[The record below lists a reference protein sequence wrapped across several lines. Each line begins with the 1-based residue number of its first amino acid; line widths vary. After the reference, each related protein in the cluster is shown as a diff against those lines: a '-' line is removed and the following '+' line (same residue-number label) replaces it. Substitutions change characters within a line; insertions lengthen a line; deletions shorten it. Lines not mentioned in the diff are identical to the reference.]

1 MQDRNSDDQ
10 SKTELAAVADASPEV
25 DFAIVLSRVIADVT
39 KNPAELRNAI
49 YDLARIRLKQE
60 AWERTPSIGILE
72 TRRLSL
78 ALETAIER
86 VEAISI
92 KQDQRQAIKS
102 LEHMIENLGERSDPS
117 LTPPSTGYPLIEI
130 SPGNPSRLFT
140 PEPNEDLESVAPN
153 AKSASPGLRRS
164 IFITMAASLLAIAAL
179 GGATGLLKFELFGPK
194 TNPENGIQK
203 SAAAEPVSRSLPSAI
218 NDVDGNREQVSPT
231 SSDRNADIPLPQV
244 YGIYALSGGKLYEL
258 EPLPG
263 RVPDRR
269 VFMSAMI
276 TKPSRTVVPDGRV
289 SFLAYRRDL
298 ATAAP
303 SRIAVRVIAKVQ
315 RAMTFDPAGKVEV
328 AAVDDSWTIRNIE
341 YDLRVSPLSNNPEM
355 ILIKP
360 ETADF
365 VLSPGRYGMVLN
377 NIAYDFFVS
386 GDAADSVHCLERTV
400 AANGV
405 FYSQC
410 RSP

>member
-1 MQDRNSDDQ
+1 MQDRSSDDQ
-10 SKTELAAVADASPEV
+10 SKTELASVAGASPEV

-39 KNPAELRNAI
+39 QNPAELRNAI
-49 YDLARIRLKQE
+49 YDLARIKLKQE
-60 AWERTPSIGILE
+60 AWERSPPIGILE
-72 TRRLSL
+72 TRKLSL

-102 LEHMIENLGERSDPS
+102 LEHLIENLGVRSDHS
-117 LTPPSTGYPLIEI
+117 LTPPSTEYPLIEI
-130 SPGNPSRLFT
+130 APGNPSRLLA
-140 PEPNEDLESVAPN
+140 PQPNEDLEPVAPN
-153 AKSASPGLRRS
+153 AKSASPAFRRR
-164 IFITMAASLLAIAAL
+164 IFITIAASLLAIAGL
-179 GGATGLLKFELFGPK
+179 GGAIGLFKLELFGPR
-194 TNPENGIQK
+194 TNPDVGTQK
-203 SAAAEPVSRSLPSAI
+203 SATVDPAIRSQPSATKDAES
-218 NDVDGNREQVSPT
+218 NGEQVSPG
-231 SSDRNADIPLPQV
+231 SPDRNSDIPLPQV
-244 YGIYALSGGKLYEL
+244 YGIYAVSGGKLYEL

-276 TKPSRTVVPDGRV
+276 TKPSRTIVPDGRI

-298 ATAAP
+298 ASAAP
-303 SRIAVRVIAKVQ
+303 SRISVRVIAKVH
-315 RAMTFDPAGKVEV
+315 RAMTFDPAGKVAV
-328 AAVDDSWTIRNIE
+328 SAVDNSWAIRNVE
-341 YDLRVSPLSNNPEM
+341 YDLRVSPMNNNPEM

-360 ETADF
+360 ESADF

-386 GDAADSVHCLERTV
+386 GDAADTVHCLERTV